1 MYHLSMMWENLWTRH
16 VPKWVAAPLPVLQ
29 FPLESRIDPVNVLIS
44 HCIRSKKPQVILY
57 GSILSQ
63 CLYQWFLLECSTSEL
78 VISVINY
85 SP

>member
-1 MYHLSMMWENLWTRH
+1 MMWENLWTRH

-57 GSILSQ
+57 
-63 CLYQWFLLECSTSEL
+63 
-78 VISVINY
+78 
-85 SP
+85 